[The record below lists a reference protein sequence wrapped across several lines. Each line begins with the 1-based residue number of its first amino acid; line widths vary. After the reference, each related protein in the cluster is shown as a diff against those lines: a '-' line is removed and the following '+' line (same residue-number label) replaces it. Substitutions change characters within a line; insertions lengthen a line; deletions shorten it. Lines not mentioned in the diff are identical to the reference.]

1 MHLFP
6 PVFSRINPLLPNA
19 DDERKPGTVP
29 PNPVCANFIFKVD
42 DIPASSNNSSQAA
55 YRERVD
61 AQLKRFAP
69 QLSRIRRHVHQNPE
83 VSGQEFA
90 TTAYL
95 SKLLSGAQVP
105 HQVGPGNRGIVT
117 AIAKASDPA
126 APVVALR
133 ADIDALPIQEMN
145 RTAYRSRK
153 AGVMH
158 ACGHDAHSAI
168 LLGTTLALH
177 RAGIPP
183 IGWRSIFQPSEEMGR
198 GAREIVEFRALEGVQ
213 AIIALHVDPQTP
225 VGRVGITPGPRTAF
239 CQDFSIQVR
248 GRGGHGARP
257 HLTIDPIAT
266 AAQLITLIY
275 QVIPRQ
281 TDSRDPVVVTI
292 GMINGGY
299 SANVIPGAVTL
310 EGTIRSLN
318 RAVGTQARQTLE
330 RVGAGLAGASGA
342 EISARFDPML
352 DGVTNDPEISAFCLS
367 VARELLGADHA
378 VTGDRPSMGSEDFA
392 YYLSVVPG
400 CMISLGVRP
409 PGGKV
414 TPLHTNTFR
423 IDEKALLLG
432 ARLLTRVVL
441 QWPRSSAAAAGPLRR
456 TDDGVEADDR

>member
-1 MHLFP
+1 MDDTP
-6 PVFSRINPLLPNA
+6 P
-19 DDERKPGTVP
+19 
-29 PNPVCANFIFKVD
+29 
-42 DIPASSNNSSQAA
+42 SSKNSGRAV
-55 YRERVD
+55 YRERVE
-61 AQLKRFAP
+61 AQLKRIAP
-69 QLSRIRRHVHQNPE
+69 QLSRIRRRVHQNPE
-83 VSGQEFA
+83 LSGQEFA

-105 HQVGPGNRGIVT
+105 HQVAPGNRGIVT

-145 RTAYRSRK
+145 RFAYRSRK

-158 ACGHDAHSAI
+158 ACGHDAHSSI

-183 IGWRSIFQPSEEMGR
+183 TGWRSIFQPSEEMGR
-198 GAREIVEFRALEGVQ
+198 GAREIIEFGALEGVQ
-213 AIIALHVDPQTP
+213 AIVALHVDPQTP

-292 GMINGGY
+292 GMVKGGY

-318 RAVGTQARQTLE
+318 QAVGVQARQTLE
-330 RVGAGLAGASGA
+330 QVCAGLAGASGA

-352 DGVTNDPEISAFCLS
+352 NGVTNDPKISAFCLS
-367 VARELLGADHA
+367 VARELLGADQV
-378 VTGDRPSMGSEDFA
+378 VTDDRPSMGSEDFA
-392 YYLSVVPG
+392 DYLSVVPG

-414 TPLHTNTFR
+414 TPLHTSTFR
-423 IDEKALLLG
+423 IDEKALLLA

-441 QWPRSSAAAAGPLRR
+441 GWPWSGGK
-456 TDDGVEADDR
+456 TKDR

>member
-1 MHLFP
+1 
-6 PVFSRINPLLPNA
+6 V
-19 DDERKPGTVP
+19 G
-29 PNPVCANFIFKVD
+29 
-42 DIPASSNNSSQAA
+42 DIPTSANNSGQAV

-61 AQLKRFAP
+61 AQLERIAP
-69 QLSRIRRHVHQNPE
+69 QLSKIRRHVHQNPE
-83 VSGQEFA
+83 ISGQEFA

-95 SKLLSGAQVP
+95 SKLLSEAQVP
-105 HQVGPGNRGIVT
+105 HQVAPGNRGIVT
-117 AIAKASDPA
+117 AIAKASDP

-153 AGVMH
+153 EGVMH

-177 RAGIPP
+177 RAGVPLV
-183 IGWRSIFQPSEEMGR
+183 GWRSIFQPSEETGR
-198 GAREIVEFRALEGVQ
+198 GAREMVELGALEGVQ
-213 AIIALHVDPQTP
+213 AIVALHVDPQTP

-239 CQDFSIQVR
+239 CQDFSVQVR

-281 TDSRDPVVVTI
+281 TDSRDPVVVSI
-292 GMINGGY
+292 GMISGGN
-299 SANVIPGAVTL
+299 SANVIPDTVAL
-310 EGTIRSLN
+310 KGTIRSLN
-318 RAVGTQARQTLE
+318 QSVGAQARQTLE
-330 RVGAGLAGASGA
+330 RVCAGLADASGA

-352 DGVTNDPEISAFCLS
+352 DGVTNDPRISAICLS
-367 VARELLGADHA
+367 VACELLGTDEVATD
-378 VTGDRPSMGSEDFA
+378 DRPSMGSEDFA
-392 YYLSVVPG
+392 DYLSVAPG

-423 IDEKALLLG
+423 IDERALLLG

-441 QWPRSSAAAAGPLRR
+441 QWPRSLEAAAGPTRH
-456 TDDGVEADDR
+456 TDDGPEPDDR